1 MKFIY
6 TFAVL
11 SPILA
16 SAAFVM
22 ELTLVPIVLPL
33 LQTELELTVQ
43 ELARFYNVYGIAV
56 AIAVLLGG
64 YLGDTLGLL
73 AVYIV
78 GILLFIAGGVILTI
92 AASELT
98 FIMGRIVQGFG
109 GGLFSPIVP
118 VLLTSILSERPGK
131 ILIIWGSV
139 AGIIAAFAPILGG
152 PLIAQYGWKTAFYI
166 IAGLSVISLFTLQQ
180 KYLQNSKVETF
191 LFSDY
196 RDLFSLQN
204 IWLVYGYIFL
214 TYGCIILFTFL
225 LPLQLSHYG
234 RTAIETGWIFA
245 VLWLSFSGFSVI
257 LRNKIDGPHLRHV
270 LLAAPVLIAC
280 SFLLL
285 SEVDQ
290 FEMLILATVAL
301 GAGFACANAPST
313 TLVLRFA
320 PTGTKGL
327 ASSVDITCARLGA
340 VSTVGL
346 MAAFSMSHI
355 VLVVCALCALAFL
368 CGLLYREALPELEA

>member
-78 GILLFIAGGVILTI
+78 GILLFIAGGVILTV
-92 AASELT
+92 AVSELT

-131 ILIIWGSV
+131 ILII
-139 AGIIAAFAPILGG
+139 
-152 PLIAQYGWKTAFYI
+152 
-166 IAGLSVISLFTLQQ
+166 
-180 KYLQNSKVETF
+180 
-191 LFSDY
+191 
-196 RDLFSLQN
+196 
-204 IWLVYGYIFL
+204 
-214 TYGCIILFTFL
+214 
-225 LPLQLSHYG
+225 
-234 RTAIETGWIFA
+234 
-245 VLWLSFSGFSVI
+245 
-257 LRNKIDGPHLRHV
+257 
-270 LLAAPVLIAC
+270 
-280 SFLLL
+280 
-285 SEVDQ
+285 
-290 FEMLILATVAL
+290 
-301 GAGFACANAPST
+301 
-313 TLVLRFA
+313 
-320 PTGTKGL
+320 
-327 ASSVDITCARLGA
+327 
-340 VSTVGL
+340 
-346 MAAFSMSHI
+346 
-355 VLVVCALCALAFL
+355 
-368 CGLLYREALPELEA
+368 

>member
-6 TFAVL
+6 TVAVL

-78 GILLFIAGGVILTI
+78 GILLFIAGGVILTV
-92 AASELT
+92 AVSELT

-152 PLIAQYGWKTAFYI
+152 PWISQYGWKTAFYI

-180 KYLQNSKVETF
+180 KYLQNSNV
-191 LFSDY
+191 
-196 RDLFSLQN
+196 
-204 IWLVYGYIFL
+204 
-214 TYGCIILFTFL
+214 
-225 LPLQLSHYG
+225 
-234 RTAIETGWIFA
+234 
-245 VLWLSFSGFSVI
+245 
-257 LRNKIDGPHLRHV
+257 
-270 LLAAPVLIAC
+270 
-280 SFLLL
+280 
-285 SEVDQ
+285 
-290 FEMLILATVAL
+290 
-301 GAGFACANAPST
+301 
-313 TLVLRFA
+313 
-320 PTGTKGL
+320 
-327 ASSVDITCARLGA
+327 
-340 VSTVGL
+340 
-346 MAAFSMSHI
+346 
-355 VLVVCALCALAFL
+355 
-368 CGLLYREALPELEA
+368 